1 MVQREC
7 SVQCPSGQS
16 VVGALSPAQSHPI
29 ASVAA
34 TRDLAQGY
42 IVQLKNFTQ
51 HACFNSKHAEVL
63 EACVMP
69 GGDVRYHLRLLGELV
84 GVKLHWVS
92 AYNLSKT

>member
-1 MVQREC
+1 MSIWAVRGGR
-7 SVQCPSGQS
+7 SFTSS
-16 VVGALSPAQSHPI
+16 ASPPTAI
-29 ASVAA
+29 VAA
-34 TRDLAQGY
+34 TRDLAQGE

-63 EACVMP
+63 EACVLP

>member
-1 MVQREC
+1 MSIWAVRGWR
-7 SVQCPSGQS
+7 SFASS
-16 VVGALSPAQSHPI
+16 ASPTAI
-29 ASVAA
+29 VAA
-34 TRDLAQGY
+34 TRDFAQGD

>member
-1 MVQREC
+1 MSIWAVRGGRSFTS
-7 SVQCPSGQS
+7 SV
-16 VVGALSPAQSHPI
+16 SPDCNCRSN
-29 ASVAA
+29 
-34 TRDLAQGY
+34 AQGD

-63 EACVMP
+63 EACVLP

-92 AYNLSKT
+92 AYNLSKA